1 MRIYFTQLYL
11 PAMAGKKSTEIIN
24 LSDAA
29 LEGIKGRL
37 AVSSLQEED
46 KSVLLAIIAAYVW
59 IQSQLQA
66 AKLTIHR
73 LKKMFGFRTEKR
85 KKTGEQRQQTDL
97 ALDLNSLKNLEKH
110 PGSLTALQAIPKEP
124 PIKK

>member
-1 MRIYFTQLYL
+1 
-11 PAMAGKKSTEIIN
+11 MAGKKSTEIIN

-29 LEGIKGRL
+29 LEGIKSRL
-37 AVSSLQEED
+37 ALSSLQEED
-46 KSVLLAIIAAYVW
+46 KSVLLAIISAYVW

-73 LKKMFGFRTEKR
+73 LKKMFGFSTEKR

-97 ALDLNSLKNLEKH
+97 ALDLNSLKNLEKQ
-110 PGSLTALQAIPKEP
+110 PGSLNALQAIPKEP